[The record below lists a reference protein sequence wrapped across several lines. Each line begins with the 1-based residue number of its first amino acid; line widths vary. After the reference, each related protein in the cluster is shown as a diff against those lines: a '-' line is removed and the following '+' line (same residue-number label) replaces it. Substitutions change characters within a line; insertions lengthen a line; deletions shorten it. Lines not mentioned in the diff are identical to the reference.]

1 MVRFNSRRIRDSIY
15 SARRKLHGSG
25 ISGIYINEHLT
36 KHNDHLFAACRNLRK
51 ERKIHSTWT
60 WHGITY
66 LKKLQNSRAVKIMND
81 DDLLKVLNQ

>member
-66 LKKLQNSRAVKIMND
+66 LKKLQNSRAVKIVND
-81 DDLLKVLNQ
+81 DDLLKVSN